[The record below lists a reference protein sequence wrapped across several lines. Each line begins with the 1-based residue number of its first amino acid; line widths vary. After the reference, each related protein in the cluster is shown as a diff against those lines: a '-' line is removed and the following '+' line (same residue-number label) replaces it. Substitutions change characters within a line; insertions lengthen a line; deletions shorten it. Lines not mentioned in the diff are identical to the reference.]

1 MEKQKNTKIY
11 LPQDFKNLKIETI
24 KNEINKGKISIS
36 GMPYKFYKDAWTML
50 LYLCNRKYD
59 KVVDLTPNS
68 ISINDDTLVWLNYS
82 DILAELV
89 KYYTG
94 KDPFDIIMEQLIS
107 KSQTAKEKIKVLENF
122 EKQILWKEVSY
133 YSPKE
138 VKGMRYLYE

>member
-1 MEKQKNTKIY
+1 
-11 LPQDFKNLKIETI
+11 
-24 KNEINKGKISIS
+24 
-36 GMPYKFYKDAWTML
+36 MPYNFYKDAWTML

-68 ISINDDTLVWLNYS
+68 ISINNDTLVWLDYS